1 VPNVLPKTKNKTPG
15 FTLIELL
22 VVITVIGAL
31 SGILLGVINSGG
43 IRAKARDSQRK
54 SDIKKIQTALEL
66 YFADY
71 RSYPVSGALADDSW
85 EQGVAGSQLVTALQP
100 NYIDPV
106 PVDPQEE
113 VGGDADPC
121 ANPEFQRYNY
131 RSLNSGASY
140 YLSTI
145 VEITSSAD
153 DSPCPEIANFCGNGF
168 ATLSVCYFAQ
178 SP

>member
-1 VPNVLPKTKNKTPG
+1 MPNVLPKTKNKTPG

-31 SGILLGVINSGG
+31 SGILLGVINSSGV
-43 IRAKARDSQRK
+43 RAKARDSQRK

-66 YFADY
+66 YFADN
-71 RSYPVSGALADDSW
+71 RTYPVSGALSDDSW
-85 EQGVAGSQLVTALQP
+85 EQVASGAQLVAALEP

-106 PVDPQEE
+106 PTDPQAEA
-113 VGGDADPC
+113 GGNADPC
-121 ANPEFQRYNY
+121 ATPDFQRYNY

-140 YLSTI
+140 YIVAI

-168 ATLSVCYFAQ
+168 ETLDVCYFAQ